1 MKGPSPAARAAELR
15 RLLERANHAYYVLD
29 KPEISDAEYDR
40 AFRELQDLETQHP
53 ELRTPDS
60 PTHRIGAEPADK
72 FRKHRH
78 LVPMLSLGNAFNET
92 ELAEWEERN
101 ARLVPEV
108 RKAGY
113 TLEVKID
120 GAAVS
125 LTYRDGVF
133 TVGAT
138 RGNGIEG
145 EDVTA
150 NLRTIDDIP
159 LRLKGRGKT
168 WPKLMEVRGE
178 VYFSKSRF
186 AELNREREKA
196 GEPPFANPRNSA
208 AGSLRQLDS
217 KVTRSRRLRIF
228 CFHVEAPGHTLSIA
242 TQHELLEQ
250 LGEWGFPVEPNH
262 KLVPDLGQAHQQIA
276 SLEAILPTLDY
287 GADGVVVKVN
297 PFALYTELGTVGNR
311 EPRWAIAR
319 KFAPEVRVTKLKEIR
334 INVGR
339 TGALNP
345 YAVLEPV
352 EIGGVTVSTATL
364 HNFQLIEA
372 KDIRVGDWVEVT
384 RAGEVIPQ
392 VLGPVIKKGVR
403 RGSRYAPPERCP
415 VCNSKVERP
424 QDEVMVY
431 CPNVSCPG
439 RVFESIVHFA
449 SRGGMDIRGLGPERV
464 KALLDAKLIET
475 VADLYDRKRV
485 SLMSLLTLEG
495 FAEKSAQ
502 QLLDAIDASREQPLS
517 TLLFALGIR
526 HVGVQLA
533 RLLGRH
539 FGTMRALAKA
549 KAEEIGK
556 IRGVGPAIAE
566 AVAGFFADPQNQKLI
581 KRLEELHL
589 NMTEPAAAQTQG
601 PLDGQVYVITG
612 TLPSLSRARAA
623 ELIEGAGGHVTD
635 SISKKTT
642 AVVVGADA
650 GSKLEKAK
658 ALGIPV
664 IDEAELLRRARAKP

>member
-1 MKGPSPAARAAELR
+1 VKGLAARAAELR
-15 RLLERANHAYYVLD
+15 RLIERANYAYYVLD
-29 KPEISDAEYDR
+29 KPEMSDAEYDR
-40 AFRELQDLETQHP
+40 LFRELQELEAKHP

-60 PTHRIGAEPADK
+60 PTQRVGAEPATAFK
-72 FRKHRH
+72 KHRH
-78 LVPMLSLGNAFNET
+78 LVPMLSLANAFNEA
-92 ELAEWEERN
+92 ELAEWENRN
-101 ARLVPEV
+101 VRLVPQV
-108 RKAGY
+108 RTAGY

-125 LTYRDGVF
+125 LTYEKGLFV
-133 TVGAT
+133 VGAT
-138 RGNGIEG
+138 RGNGLVG

-150 NLRTIDDIP
+150 NLRTVVDVP
-159 LRLKGRGKT
+159 LRLTGKG

-178 VYFSKSRF
+178 VYLSKSRF
-186 AELNREREKA
+186 AELNREREQA
-196 GEPPFANPRNSA
+196 GEPTFANPRNAA
-208 AGSLRQLDS
+208 AGSLRQLDP
-217 KVTRSRRLRIF
+217 KITRSRRLRIF
-228 CFHVEAPGHTLSIA
+228 CFHVEAPGQKLPVA
-242 TQHELLEQ
+242 TQHDLLEQ
-250 LGEWGFPVEPNH
+250 LGAWGFPVEKH
-262 KLVPDLGQAHQQIA
+262 HTLVPNLPHANTDITK
-276 SLEAILPTLDY
+276 LEQVLPTLDY

-297 PFALYTELGTVGNR
+297 PIKLHAELGTVGNR

-319 KFAPEVRVTKLKEIR
+319 KFAPEVQITKLKEIR

-352 EIGGVTVSTATL
+352 EIGGVTVTTATL
-364 HNFQLIEA
+364 HNFELIKA
-372 KDIRVGDWVEVT
+372 KDIREGDLVEVT

-403 RGSRYAPPERCP
+403 RARPYQPPERCP
-415 VCNSKVERP
+415 VCKSKVEHP

-449 SRGGMDIRGLGPERV
+449 AVMDIRGLGPERV
-464 KALLDAKLIET
+464 KALLDAKLIEN
-475 VADLYDRKRV
+475 VADLYDRKKLN
-485 SLMSLLTLEG
+485 LMRLLALEG

-502 QLLDAIDASREQPLS
+502 QLLDAIDASKRQPLS

-526 HVGVQLA
+526 HVGAQGAKLLA
-533 RLLGRH
+533 RH
-539 FGTMRALAKA
+539 FGNMKALAKA
-549 KAEEIGK
+549 RAEEISQ
-556 IRGVGPAIAE
+556 IRGIGPAIAE
-566 AVAGFFADPQNQKLI
+566 AVAGFFADPQNQRLV
-581 KRLEELHL
+581 KRLEELGL
-589 NMTEPAAAQTQG
+589 NMEEPITAESKG
-601 PLDGQVYVITG
+601 PLAGQTYVVTG

-623 ELIEGAGGHVTD
+623 ELIEGAGGHVAD
-635 SISKKTT
+635 SVSKKTT

-658 ALGIPV
+658 ALGIPI